1 MNASPAC
8 ALREN
13 VLHETAQRPGA
24 ARLRGA
30 CPMSPQ
36 RAVARTHEAIGRGA
50 ERPSTAPCRTERPN
64 AAGR

>member
-13 VLHETAQRPGA
+13 VLRKTIQ
-24 ARLRGA
+24 
-30 CPMSPQ
+30 
-36 RAVARTHEAIGRGA
+36 
-50 ERPSTAPCRTERPN
+50 RPN